1 MSPLTPCVYTKS
13 SIRSSLVV
21 LTQQNRETN
30 LVYSLCAKD
39 FGKFRKFSVGLNW
52 SKLRPNNFVQL
63 GQWED
68 ATAHQ
73 SWLFVFGG
81 GWVPQVNGCSI
92 IAWEQEEMTHLLSTR
107 GCVFVTAC
115 SQLLHVHCLQLSLW
129 HPKNIMGSS
138 WSSIKLILCT
148 LLICTLKIETLQ
160 KYGRRVFTLEGGG
173 EVSRSVKSKCKWGS
187 GNRSGKLMA
196 TF

>member
-13 SIRSSLVV
+13 SIRSGLVV

-30 LVYSLCAKD
+30 FVYSLCAKD

-92 IAWEQEEMTHLLSTR
+92 IAGEQEEMTHLLSTR
-107 GCVFVTAC
+107 GCVSVTVGSLFTAVTVT
-115 SQLLHVHCLQLSLW
+115 SQKHYGQLLGFHQARTMHIFDL
-129 HPKNIMGSS
+129 HMKN
-138 WSSIKLILCT
+138 
-148 LLICTLKIETLQ
+148 
-160 KYGRRVFTLEGGG
+160 
-173 EVSRSVKSKCKWGS
+173 
-187 GNRSGKLMA
+187 
-196 TF
+196 